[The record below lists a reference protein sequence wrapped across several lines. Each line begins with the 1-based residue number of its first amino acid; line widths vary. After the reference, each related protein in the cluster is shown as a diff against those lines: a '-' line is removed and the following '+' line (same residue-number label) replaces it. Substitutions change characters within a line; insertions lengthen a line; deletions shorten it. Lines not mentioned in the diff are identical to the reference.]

1 MHKRCFKAGPRSQN
15 TPSIEQR
22 HTDAL
27 KSSRIRFRVH
37 RACRKDCDAPH
48 AMGSSRSMALI
59 SYVIVFK
66 FLKALMLI
74 S

>member
-1 MHKRCFKAGPRSQN
+1 MRKRCFKARHRSQN

-27 KSSRIRFRVH
+27 KSSRICFRVH

-48 AMGSSRSMALI
+48 AMGSSRSTALI
-59 SYVIVFK
+59 SYIIVFK
-66 FLKALMLI
+66 ILEASMLI